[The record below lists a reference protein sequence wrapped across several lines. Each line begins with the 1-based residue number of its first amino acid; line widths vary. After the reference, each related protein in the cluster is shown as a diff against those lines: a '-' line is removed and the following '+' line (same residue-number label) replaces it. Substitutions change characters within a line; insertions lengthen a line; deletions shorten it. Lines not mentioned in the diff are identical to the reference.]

1 MSLKSL
7 ALCLVA
13 LVLMAPS
20 ALAAEKSFINGI
32 DANYPPH
39 TFLDD
44 KGVPTGFDVEA
55 MDWIAN
61 KMGFKVSHQPMEW
74 DGIIPSLLAKK
85 IDMICSGMSISE
97 ERKAKVTFSEPYW
110 STRKYILVRDD
121 SPLTM
126 DEVLKGGK
134 VLGVQSGTNEAEFL
148 KSQVENGAWN
158 FTLKLYDSPPLAIED
173 LVNGRIDGG
182 AIDSAPADLAM
193 RKGGKP
199 VKVIGEYTDSDDFGV
214 AMRNEDAELHKMIN
228 EGFKLLKADPFWQEL
243 QDKYI
248 HAK

>member
-7 ALCLVA
+7 ALCLVF
-13 LVLMAPS
+13 LVLLAP
-20 ALAAEKSFINGI
+20 AAFAAEKTFINGI

-39 TFLDD
+39 TFLNE
-44 KGVPTGFDVEA
+44 KGTPTGFDVEA

-61 KMGFKVSHQPMEW
+61 KMGFKVTHQPMEW

-85 IDMICSGMSISE
+85 IDLICSGMSISE
-97 ERKAKVTFSEPYW
+97 ERKARVTFSDPYW
-110 STRKYILVRDD
+110 STKKYILVRND
-121 SPLTM
+121 STLTM

-148 KSQVENGAWN
+148 KTQVENGTWN

-173 LVNGRIDGG
+173 LVNGRIDAG
-182 AIDSAPADLAM
+182 AIDSAPADMAM
-193 RKGGKP
+193 NKGGRP
-199 VKVIGEYTDSDDFGV
+199 VKSIGEYKESDDFGV
-214 AMRNEDAELHKMIN
+214 AMRNEDVELHKMIN
-228 EGFKLLKADPFWQEL
+228 EGFKLLQADPFWQEL

-248 HAK
+248 TAK